1 MRVPGK
7 WKCPARV
14 GGRVRRAARAVWAG
28 GRHIRHGR
36 NRAPS
41 SRRSLARQA
50 AGALGWSFTNSV
62 VAKLGTVGV
71 GIMLARLLGPHSF
84 GTYAVA
90 SVALNILSNFNDLGV
105 GLAITCWPG
114 EPREIAPTV
123 TTVSVLTSVALYGG
137 CFFGAPAYAA
147 AMGAPSAT
155 GVVRTLSL
163 IVVIDGFSIVPAGLL
178 QRYFRQGQRMI
189 SDQVNIWLGT
199 VVTAALALAGFGPM
213 SLAIGRLVGCLAA
226 VILLV
231 RFSPEP
237 LRFGFNRRQ
246 APALLRF
253 GLPLAGSGG
262 IAFAIANLDQLVVG
276 RTLGVT
282 ALGFFVLAT
291 NFSNWPAAA
300 FTEPISRVAPSTLA
314 RLQHDP
320 PAMRAGFEAMLS
332 LVSAVTLPV
341 CFVEAGCAAPL
352 IGLVYGT
359 RWLPAGQPLTWLA
372 LLAALQI
379 FFQLTF
385 DYFVVLAKSRVIFTL
400 QLVWLAVLIPGL
412 IAGARVHGIAGVALA
427 EVAVAAVVPLPWYLL
442 ELRRDG
448 SKGRVLAGRL
458 GLPLAGALG
467 AGLVAAAATALVPNP
482 LTAIFWGALAGLL
495 VIGLLLLRMRGVL
508 GALRS
513 RYAQAGEQ
521 DEPGDRNEQDE
532 RSEQNERNEPG
543 GEAGPGVAA
552 GPVPVVT
559 ATLAPGVPGSLL
571 LRPDIT
577 ESFPGLEDAGA
588 AGAPLYRETVDFLRW
603 DPAGQ
608 GNGRDRSREGPA
620 DGPGLSR

>member
-1 MRVPGK
+1 MKSSRSRMRISRK
-7 WKCPARV
+7 AKCPPN
-14 GGRVRRAARAVWAG
+14 GGRRVRRAARFLRVFTRRQQA
-28 GRHIRHGR
+28 RHSRS
-36 NRAPS
+36 RAPS
-41 SRRSLARQA
+41 AGRGLVGQA
-50 AGALGWSFTNSV
+50 SAALGWSFTNSV

-105 GLAITCWPG
+105 GLAIACWPG

-123 TTVSVLTSVALYGG
+123 TTISVITSVALYGG
-137 CFFGAPAYAA
+137 CYAGAPSYAA
-147 AMGAPSAT
+147 AMGAPAAT
-155 GVVRTLSL
+155 GVVRTLAL
-163 IVVIDGFSIVPAGLL
+163 IVVIDGFAIVPAGIL

-199 VVTAALALAGFGPM
+199 AVTVALALAGFGPM
-213 SLAIGRLVGCLAA
+213 SLALGRLVGCLAA
-226 VILLV
+226 VILLL

-246 APALLRF
+246 ARPLLRF

-262 IAFAIANLDQLVVG
+262 IAFAVANLDQLIVG
-276 RTLGVT
+276 RMLGVT
-282 ALGFFVLAT
+282 ALGFFVLAS

-320 PAMRAGFEAMLS
+320 PAMRAGFETMLA

-341 CFVEAGCAAPL
+341 CFVEAGSAAPL
-352 IGLVYGT
+352 IGLVYGS

-412 IAGARVHGIAGVALA
+412 IAGARGHGIAGVALA
-427 EVAVAAVVPLPWYLL
+427 ELTVAAVVPLPWYLL
-442 ELRRDG
+442 ELRKAG
-448 SKGRVLAGRL
+448 SKGRVLTGRL
-458 GLPLAGALG
+458 GLPLAGALL
-467 AGLVAAAATALVPNP
+467 AGLAAAAVAALVPNA
-482 LTAIFWGALAGLL
+482 LVALFCGALAGLL
-495 VIGLLLLRMRGVL
+495 VIGLLLLRMRGIL
-508 GALRS
+508 ATLRK
-513 RYAQAGEQ
+513 RYAQSREQ
-521 DEPGDRNEQDE
+521 SGQDE
-532 RSEQNERNEPG
+532 RNGQEVLARSAVAAAPVPAVAATAGIAGSMLQPADAAGISREAP
-543 GEAGPGVAA
+543 GEARA
-552 GPVPVVT
+552 
-559 ATLAPGVPGSLL
+559 
-571 LRPDIT
+571 
-577 ESFPGLEDAGA
+577 
-588 AGAPLYRETVDFLRW
+588 
-603 DPAGQ
+603 
-608 GNGRDRSREGPA
+608 
-620 DGPGLSR
+620 

>member
-1 MRVPGK
+1 MKSSLSRMRIPGTAKCLPGGGRIRRNVRLPRVVTRRPHARHSRSRVPL
-7 WKCPARV
+7 V
-14 GGRVRRAARAVWAG
+14 G
-28 GRHIRHGR
+28 
-36 NRAPS
+36 
-41 SRRSLARQA
+41 RSLVGQA
-50 AGALGWSFTNSV
+50 SAALGWSFTNSV

-105 GLAITCWPG
+105 GLAIACWPG

-123 TTVSVLTSVALYGG
+123 TTISVVTSIALYAG
-137 CFFGAPAYAA
+137 CYAGAPSYAA
-147 AMGAPSAT
+147 AMGAPAAT
-155 GVVRTLSL
+155 GVVRTLAL

-199 VVTAALALAGFGPM
+199 AVTAALALAGLGPM
-213 SLAIGRLVGCLAA
+213 SLAVGRLVGCLAA
-226 VILLV
+226 VILLL

-246 APALLRF
+246 ARPLLRF
-253 GLPLAGSGG
+253 GLPLAGSGA
-262 IAFAIANLDQLVVG
+262 IAFAVANLDQLVVG
-276 RTLGVT
+276 RMLGVT
-282 ALGFFVLAT
+282 ALGFFVLAS

-320 PAMRAGFEAMLS
+320 PAMRAGFETMLA

-352 IGLVYGT
+352 VGLVYGP

-400 QLVWLAVLIPGL
+400 QLVWLGVLIPGL
-412 IAGARVHGIAGVALA
+412 ILGARGHGIAGVALA
-427 EVAVAAVVPLPWYLL
+427 ELTVAAVVPLPWYLL
-442 ELRRDG
+442 ELRKAG

-458 GLPLAGALG
+458 GLPLAGALL
-467 AGLVAAAATALVPNP
+467 AGLAAAAVAAAVPNALTALSC
-482 LTAIFWGALAGLL
+482 GALAGLL
-495 VIGLLLLRMRGVL
+495 VIGLLLLHMRGIL
-508 GALRS
+508 ATLRQ
-513 RYAQAGEQ
+513 RYAQSKEQ
-521 DEPGDRNEQDE
+521 GGQG
-532 RSEQNERNEPG
+532 ERNGQEVQARSAVAAAPVPAMASG
-543 GEAGPGVAA
+543 ASFAGSLHRPTDATGISSEVSGEARA
-552 GPVPVVT
+552 
-559 ATLAPGVPGSLL
+559 
-571 LRPDIT
+571 
-577 ESFPGLEDAGA
+577 
-588 AGAPLYRETVDFLRW
+588 
-603 DPAGQ
+603 
-608 GNGRDRSREGPA
+608 
-620 DGPGLSR
+620 

>member
-1 MRVPGK
+1 MMIRGK
-7 WKCPARV
+7 AKCPANG
-14 GGRVRRAARAVWAG
+14 GGRVHRSARFLRVLTRRPHARHSRDRAASA
-28 GRHIRHGR
+28 
-36 NRAPS
+36 
-41 SRRSLARQA
+41 RRSLVGQA
-50 AGALGWSFTNSV
+50 GAALGWSFTNSV
-62 VAKLGTVGV
+62 AAKLGTVGV

-105 GLAITCWPG
+105 GLAIACWPG

-123 TTVSVLTSVALYGG
+123 TTVSVVTSTALYGG

-147 AMGAPSAT
+147 AMGAPSSTA
-155 GVVRTLSL
+155 VIRTLAL

-199 VVTAALALAGFGPM
+199 AVTAALALAGFGPM
-213 SLAIGRLVGCLAA
+213 SLALGRLVGCLAA
-226 VILLV
+226 VILLL

-246 APALLRF
+246 IRPLLRF
-253 GLPLAGSGG
+253 GLPLAGSGA
-262 IAFAIANLDQLVVG
+262 IAFAVANLDQLIVG
-276 RTLGVT
+276 RMLGVT
-282 ALGFFVLAT
+282 ALGFFVLAS

-320 PAMRAGFEAMLS
+320 PAMRAGFETMLA

-352 IGLVYGT
+352 VGLVYGP

-400 QLVWLAVLIPGL
+400 QLGWLAVLIPGL
-412 IAGARVHGIAGVALA
+412 IAGAKVRGISGVAVA
-427 EVAVAAVVPLPWYLL
+427 EVAVAAAVPFPWYLL
-442 ELRRDG
+442 ELRKAG

-458 GLPLAGALG
+458 GLPLVGALW
-467 AGLVAAAATALVPNP
+467 AGLVAAAVSALVPNA
-482 LTAIFWGALAGLL
+482 LTALFCGALAGVL
-495 VIGLLLLRMRGVL
+495 VIGLLLLRMRGML
-508 GALRS
+508 AALRK
-513 RYAQAGEQ
+513 RYAQSREHDGQGEQ
-521 DEPGDRNEQDE
+521 DAQEVRA
-532 RSEQNERNEPG
+532 RS
-543 GEAGPGVAA
+543 AVAA
-552 GPVPVVT
+552 ASAPAAAVGVT
-559 ATLAPGVPGSLL
+559 GSLL
-571 LRPDIT
+571 RPANATGI
-577 ESFPGLEDAGA
+577 
-588 AGAPLYRETVDFLRW
+588 
-603 DPAGQ
+603 
-608 GNGRDRSREGPA
+608 SREA
-620 DGPGLSR
+620 PGEFRA